1 MENQKSL
8 GKKEII
14 ECLQEWREN
23 ILCDINNEE
32 NWGTEEA
39 TRFIQREQFRKL
51 DQAIMLINSLG
62 ENNNIPE

>member
-14 ECLQEWREN
+14 ERLEEWREN

-39 TRFIQREQFRKL
+39 TRFIQREQWRKL

-62 ENNNIPE
+62 GNNNIHE

>member
-32 NWGTEEA
+32 NWGTEES

-62 ENNNIPE
+62 GNNNIPE

>member
-32 NWGTEEA
+32 HWGTEEA

-62 ENNNIPE
+62 GNNNIPE

>member
-14 ECLQEWREN
+14 ERLEEWREN

-32 NWGTEEA
+32 NWGTEDPD
-39 TRFIQREQFRKL
+39 QFTYHITPKGSNAVDQEKL
-51 DQAIMLINSLG
+51 HVLHD
-62 ENNNIPE
+62 

>member
-1 MENQKSL
+1 MENHKSL

-32 NWGTEEA
+32 NWE
-39 TRFIQREQFRKL
+39 RKT
-51 DQAIMLINSLG
+51 QTNSPIISLQKG
-62 ENNNIPE
+62 VTQ